1 MAIVMKSAVRVRFIS
16 DQVTWEY
23 FIVEEPEEEEP
34 LKPQR
39 VDKETAMEYIRE
51 HGLKEAY
58 RTKDGTI
65 WDTPDQSF
73 RNKYRGMGTDKEG
86 ARKIDNA
93 FAVC

>member
-23 FIVEEPEEEEP
+23 FIIE
-34 LKPQR
+34 KPIKPKR

-65 WDTPDQSF
+65 WDTPDQEF